1 MKPLF
6 AALAFTTALTLPGL
20 AMAKAVTITTQM
32 NDYGGNP
39 AFMAYYL
46 TDAKGS
52 YVRSLWMAGGRARY
66 YEHLSAWSAAV
77 GGDYAQIDGIT
88 GASVGSG
95 QTLTLQLDI
104 EDKFFD
110 AGYVLHIDSAVEQ
123 MREAPNEIAVPLTAA
138 DSGKTAKGHRYVAAI
153 SYAF

>member
-1 MKPLF
+1 MKSLL

-20 AMAKAVTITTQM
+20 VMAKTVTITTQM
-32 NDYGGNP
+32 NTYRGNP
-39 AFMAYYL
+39 AFLAYYL
-46 TDAKGS
+46 TDAKGG

-66 YEHLSAWSAAV
+66 YEHLTAWSAAV
-77 GGDYAQIDGIT
+77 GGDYAEIDGIT

-95 QTLTLQLDI
+95 QTLTLQLDL
-104 EDKFFD
+104 EDSLFD

-123 MREAPNEIAVPLTAA
+123 MREAPNEIAVPLSTA
-138 DSGKTAKGHRYVAAI
+138 DNGKTAKGRRYVAAF